1 MSRPHAIL
9 IAAAVLVAAAAE
21 AAAGGRREKPLV
33 LPPLEAT
40 GLVAAR
46 LDADVHAAAADG
58 YGDLRILDAQAAEVP
73 YIVRDVITT
82 DRGTVKRRAR
92 AVVAAAKP
100 LPDGSLEVTVT
111 LGDGH
116 EHAAP
121 EEFVLLTPLHDFEHR
136 VTVTRLADDGG
147 WESLVE
153 EALIYDYSRFL
164 DVRDVTIPLPA
175 ARGGRRGGRYRILI
189 GDVTQE
195 QQSRLTELT
204 RTLAAGAEREVR
216 ERTVVDRRPFR
227 LDGIEFRYAA
237 EVEKGITAVL
247 EDRLIR
253 GLRVV
258 REPEERATRITVDAR
273 RQPVTEF
280 TIATDSRNFSRSLT
294 VERPVEPDGDGP
306 RRLGR
311 PIATATI
318 TRIDVA
324 GLRREQLAIGLPE
337 CRLETYEL
345 VIDDGDSPP
354 LAVTGVTARGPA
366 REVVFLAEPG
376 GAYRLAY
383 GGDRAAPRYDTAAI
397 RTALA
402 ARVVAMPATL
412 GAESVVAT
420 PPPAAD
426 PLWLLVDGRFQIA
439 VIATLAIVLA
449 AALFRAAQRIDAA
462 PPSPE

>member
-9 IAAAVLVAAAAE
+9 IAAGLLVAAAAE

-40 GLVAAR
+40 GLVAVR
-46 LDADVHAAAADG
+46 LDADIHAAAADG

-73 YIVRDVITT
+73 YVVRDVITT
-82 DRGTVKRRAR
+82 DLVI
-92 AVVAAAKP
+92 
-100 LPDGSLEVTVT
+100 
-111 LGDGH
+111 
-116 EHAAP
+116 
-121 EEFVLLTPLHDFEHR
+121 
-136 VTVTRLADDGG
+136 GG
-147 WESLVE
+147 
-153 EALIYDYSRFL
+153 F
-164 DVRDVTIPLPA
+164 
-175 ARGGRRGGRYRILI
+175 
-189 GDVTQE
+189 
-195 QQSRLTELT
+195 
-204 RTLAAGAEREVR
+204 
-216 ERTVVDRRPFR
+216 
-227 LDGIEFRYAA
+227 
-237 EVEKGITAVL
+237 
-247 EDRLIR
+247 
-253 GLRVV
+253 RVV

-294 VERPVEPDGDGP
+294 VTRPAEPDGDGP
-306 RRLGR
+306 RRPRR

-337 CRLETYEL
+337 SRLETYEL

-366 REVVFLAEPG
+366 REVAFLGEPG

-383 GGDRAAPRYDTAAI
+383 GGDLAAPRYDTAAI

-402 ARVVAMPATL
+402 ARVVATPATF

-426 PLWLLVDGRFQIA
+426 PLWLFADGRFQIA
-439 VIATLAIVLA
+439 VIATLAIILA
-449 AALFRAAQRIDAA
+449 TALFRAAKRIDAA